1 MTAYSNNERKLV
13 SLAKKYTLSRKTVKS
28 KNWNAFKGIK
38 VKFTKKKQKIRQN
51 IAKAIDIKNIFK
63 VLSTTYIK
71 SKVRQVYEA
80 TIKDPYSWSKR
91 IIQLTTQQVTSKIPT
106 HVFSKDYQMSRAQT
120 ALDAV
125 RATRPWV
132 QSATQNFYYRITQI
146 LKKEMI
152 QPVHTLYSKASDER
166 ERIPF
171 YVASAKYLREYF
183 QNALY
188 QARKN
193 MANFSNTEIYHTS
206 PYDMFSKKLEYD
218 FDKVACL
225 PPEERNIYY
234 GEWAKHAIESVK
246 VIDEYMEYGGTYHV
260 VQNGRIIREYYE
272 NGTQK
277 FEEVSY
283 IPEDRIGGSRELGS
297 AFEETPIWYV
307 DYFST
312 GSAIKNTLKKL
323 GKNAFIRFNK
333 GTDEISEIVKQ
344 GQKMPKHIEV
354 KNKTNLPGKGEPNSS
369 ADLLNPDG
377 TVKQRRYY
385 DENGRAKE
393 DIDFNHSD
401 DGTHTFPHRHKW
413 DWSKKHPR
421 QKPE

>member
-1 MTAYSNNERKLV
+1 M
-13 SLAKKYTLSRKTVKS
+13 
-28 KNWNAFKGIK
+28 
-38 VKFTKKKQKIRQN
+38 
-51 IAKAIDIKNIFK
+51 
-63 VLSTTYIK
+63 
-71 SKVRQVYEA
+71 YEA

-106 HVFSKDYQMSRAQT
+106 HVYSKEYQMSKAQT

-125 RATRPWV
+125 RSTRPWV
-132 QSATQNFYYRITQI
+132 LSATQNFYYRITQI

-183 QNALY
+183 QNALN

-234 GEWAKHAIESVK
+234 GEWANQAIESFK
-246 VIDEYMEYGGTYHV
+246 VIDEYMEFGGIYHV

-283 IPEDRIGGSRELGS
+283 IPENRIGGSRELGS
-297 AFEETPIWYV
+297 AFEGTPIWYV

-312 GSAIKNTLKKL
+312 GTAIKNTFKKL
-323 GKNAFIRFNK
+323 GKNAFSGFNK
-333 GTDEISEIVKQ
+333 GIDNAKLSPSNYPNPDPPMSIPLVRYE
-344 GQKMPKHIEV
+344 PKTIEEV
-354 KNKTNLPGKGEPNSS
+354 IRMRQGKGPTTKITHGDKNIEAHHRQQVP
-369 ADLLNPDG
+369 
-377 TVKQRRYY
+377 VKKGGKLDELEQRTHRGGGNHTRHDKPSRLTPYQ
-385 DENGRAKE
+385 RAKE
-393 DIDFNHSD
+393 IREHYIER
-401 DGTHTFPHRHKW
+401 GKEYIL
-413 DWSKKHPR
+413 PR
-421 QKPE
+421 EGI